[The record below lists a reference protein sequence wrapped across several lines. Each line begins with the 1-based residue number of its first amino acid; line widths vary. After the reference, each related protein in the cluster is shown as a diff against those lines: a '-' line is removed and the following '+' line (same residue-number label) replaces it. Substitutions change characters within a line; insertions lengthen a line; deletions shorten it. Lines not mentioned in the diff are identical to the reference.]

1 MRRMS
6 SYIDEKAEIDRI
18 ADVVCADLTAEE
30 RQRIRDRLLVK
41 FFDGQP
47 VHFWRLPVAQ
57 NDRDVTNRVSAK
69 IGGYVLDIPDDYS
82 TRTH

>member
-1 MRRMS
+1 MS
-6 SYIDEKAEIDRI
+6 GIDEKTEIDRI
-18 ADVVCADLTAEE
+18 ADIACADMTVEE

-47 VHFWRLPVAQ
+47 VHFWKLPVMQADL
-57 NDRDVTNRVSAK
+57 NVTNRVSAK